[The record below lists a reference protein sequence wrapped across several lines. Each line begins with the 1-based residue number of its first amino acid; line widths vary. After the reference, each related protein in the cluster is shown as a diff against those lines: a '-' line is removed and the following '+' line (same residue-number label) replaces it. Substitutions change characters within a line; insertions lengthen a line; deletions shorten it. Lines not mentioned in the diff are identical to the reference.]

1 MKKRILLIITILII
15 VILVSIGVIYFISH
29 KNSNFSKVEHKSSIS
44 SIPENILDN
53 TEAINNE
60 TNNIVSNEAENNIV
74 ADNTVVEE
82 NSSTP
87 EEKKVEQATTEVTQ
101 TTTSTKSSNPS
112 NNNSKTKETVK
123 ESKSTSTTTQT
134 QKQTQST
141 PSQNSQ
147 QSKEETKTEPKV
159 ERCTNNN
166 NHSMSVG
173 NSSKWFNSKS
183 EAIAFYNDRV
193 TYWGNWWEHCEASE
207 ENNKK
212 YYENCP
218 SGYEVW
224 DCAYCGKWTINFYY
238 R

>member
-87 EEKKVEQATTEVTQ
+87 EEKKVEQTTTEVTQ

>member
-87 EEKKVEQATTEVTQ
+87 EEKKVEQTTTEVTQ

-147 QSKEETKTEPKV
+147 QIKEEAKTEPKV

>member
-53 TEAINNE
+53 TETINNE

-87 EEKKVEQATTEVTQ
+87 EEKKVEQTTKEVTQ

-112 NNNSKTKETVK
+112 NNNTKTKETVK

>member
-53 TEAINNE
+53 TETINNE

-112 NNNSKTKETVK
+112 NNNTKTKETVK

-147 QSKEETKTEPKV
+147 QIKEEAKTEPKV

-166 NHSMSVG
+166 NHSMNIG
-173 NSSKWFNSKS
+173 NSGKWFTSKN
-183 EAIAFYNDRV
+183 EAIAFYNEKIS
-193 TYWGNWWEHCEASE
+193 YWGEQW
-207 ENNKK
+207 ENNKIDNDT
-212 YYENCP
+212 YYKNCP